1 MLRSESGARQVWRPR
16 RKTQTSLNRETFRRA
31 AAALIPCCSSGLLD
45 PGCFK
50 EPYTLRLKQF
60 GDGKENSRRGQ
71 AGFSAGVPAG
81 AQGRKKQKEKRRN
94 SATKKAKFST
104 VELQR
109 QLLGFRKSLK
119 EKKKKKEQQQKK
131 NENICLSVTKAH
143 QCKPSQ
149 NQYTHLFADLN
160 KEKLHIAI
168 NNL

>member
-1 MLRSESGARQVWRPR
+1 MEATTQNTDVSEPGDVPKSCSRSDSLLQLWALRPRLLQRTIHTPSETVWRWKGEQQARSGRILR
-16 RKTQTSLNRETFRRA
+16 R
-31 AAALIPCCSSGLLD
+31 CSCRCTGK
-45 PGCFK
+45 K
-50 EPYTLRLKQF
+50 E
-60 GDGKENSRRGQ
+60 
-71 AGFSAGVPAG
+71 
-81 AQGRKKQKEKRRN
+81 QKEKRRN
-94 SATKKAKFST
+94 SATRKAKFSS

-119 EKKKKKEQQQKK
+119 EKKKKEQQQKK